1 MIIDCL
7 IGMAVIRRNGFN
19 NNHAGAIVVSCSR
32 FDSSETLMRN
42 KFVFAF
48 ITLACAISACGA
60 PRTLQ
65 QAVPSQE
72 RMAVSS
78 NALSVHIPPHQSL
91 DHKLIVGYQGWFGC
105 PGDFENNTR
114 WQHWFLNTDRAD
126 ELMVDQLP
134 SLREFSPRDL
144 CPTSMKR
151 ADGSPIF
158 LFSSQNPR
166 VVATHFQWMK
176 KHGVDGVAAQRF
188 ISELNDAASKRRR
201 DNVLRNIR
209 AAAEATGRFFY
220 VTYDVSGA
228 NPATVT
234 DAVRADWRHLND
246 TLKITASPNYL
257 YDSGKPVLQLWGFG
271 FEGRPGDANQ
281 VLSLISDLKAGQ
293 NSLRAATMIGGVPT
307 NWRTLDGD
315 AKRGAQWRD
324 VYAAYDVLSPWTVG
338 RYGEE
343 NGDDNGVDRFAR
355 DRVTPDL
362 AMLRNTR
369 QRYMPVIFPGF
380 SWVNLMKQRGK
391 IGSEKNA
398 AKLNQISRR
407 CGNFLWKQASSMMD
421 AGATTLY
428 AAMFDEVDEAT
439 ALFPT
444 EPKPDALPK
453 DTAMIFLNN
462 DGCALPDDW
471 YLNIAG
477 KVGAHLNE
485 KRALPRSLNS
495 VMTP

>member
-1 MIIDCL
+1 
-7 IGMAVIRRNGFN
+7 
-19 NNHAGAIVVSCSR
+19 
-32 FDSSETLMRN
+32 MRN
-42 KFVFAF
+42 KLAIIF
-48 ITLACAISACGA
+48 IVVMCAAGACSA
-60 PRTLQ
+60 PRTLERSALPQ
-65 QAVPSQE
+65 SQVIT
-72 RMAVSS
+72 RSDVSPA
-78 NALSVHIPPHQSL
+78 NFAPHQSL
-91 DHKLIVGYQGWFGC
+91 NHKLIVGYQGWFGC

-114 WQHWFLNTDRAD
+114 WQHWFLNTDRAED
-126 ELMVDQLP
+126 LVVDQLP
-134 SLREFSPRDL
+134 SVNEIAQADL

-151 ADGSPIF
+151 SDGSTVF

-166 VVATHFQWMK
+166 VVKTHFQWMK
-176 KHGVDGVAAQRF
+176 KRGVDGVAAQRF
-188 ISELNDAASKRRR
+188 ISELSDPVAKRRM
-201 DNVLRNIR
+201 DNVLHNIR
-209 AAAEATGRFFY
+209 SAAEATGRFFY

-228 NPATVT
+228 NPATVI

-246 TLKITASPNYL
+246 TQKITASSNYL
-257 YDSGKPVLQLWGFG
+257 HDNAKPVLQLWGFG
-271 FEGRPGDANQ
+271 FEGRPGDAAQ
-281 VLSLISDLKAGQ
+281 VLSLINDLKAGQ

-315 AKRGAQWRD
+315 AKRGAAWRE

-338 RYGEE
+338 RYG
-343 NGDDNGVDRFAR
+343 DDNGVDRFVR

-362 AMLRNTR
+362 AMLQNSR

-380 SWVNLMKQRGK
+380 SWANLMKQRAKMSG
-391 IGSEKNA
+391 EKNA

-444 EPKPDALPK
+444 EPKSTALPR
-453 DTAMIFLNN
+453 DTAMIYLNN

-477 KVGAHLNE
+477 KVGAHLKE
-485 KRALPRSLNS
+485 RRQLPRSLQS
-495 VMTP
+495 VIVP

>member
-1 MIIDCL
+1 MQSAVRSLQTAATPSAPAL
-7 IGMAVIRRNGFN
+7 ISTTPTGEAATAR
-19 NNHAGAIVVSCSR
+19 AAI
-32 FDSSETLMRN
+32 
-42 KFVFAF
+42 
-48 ITLACAISACGA
+48 
-60 PRTLQ
+60 
-65 QAVPSQE
+65 
-72 RMAVSS
+72 
-78 NALSVHIPPHQSL
+78 HQSL
-91 DHKLIVGYQGWFGC
+91 NNKLIVGYQGWFGC

-114 WQHWFLNTDRAD
+114 WQHWFLNADRAD
-126 ELMVDQLP
+126 ELLVDQLP
-134 SLREFSPRDL
+134 SVRELAPGDL
-144 CPTSMKR
+144 CPTRMKR

-166 VVATHFQWMK
+166 IVKTHFQWMR

-188 ISELNDAASKRRR
+188 ISELDDPASKRRL

-228 NPATVT
+228 NPATVI

-246 TLKITASPNYL
+246 TLKITTSPNYL
-257 YDSGKPVLQLWGFG
+257 HDNAKPVLQLWGFG
-271 FEGRPGDANQ
+271 FEGRPGDAGR
-281 VLSLISDLKAGQ
+281 VLSLLNELKAGQ

-315 AKRGAQWRD
+315 AKRDAAWRD

-338 RYGEE
+338 RYG
-343 NGDDNGVDRFAR
+343 DDNGVDRFVR
-355 DRVTPDL
+355 DRVEPDL
-362 AMLRNTR
+362 ALLRNRQNGKR

-380 SWVNLMKQRGK
+380 SWVNLMKQREK
-391 IGSEKNA
+391 IGGEKNA

-407 CGNFLWKQASSMMD
+407 CGNFLWKQASSMTD

-471 YLNIAG
+471 YLKIAG
-477 KVGAHLNE
+477 KVGAHLKE
-485 KRALPRSLNS
+485 KRALPRSLSS
-495 VMTP
+495 VIVPQ

>member
-1 MIIDCL
+1 MQIKFI
-7 IGMAVIRRNGFN
+7 AVFIAI
-19 NNHAGAIVVSCSR
+19 AGA
-32 FDSSETLMRN
+32 T
-42 KFVFAF
+42 
-48 ITLACAISACGA
+48 SACSVPHAQQKPVRVAEARESTPSLVGEISTVNPTTAHA
-60 PRTLQ
+60 P
-65 QAVPSQE
+65 
-72 RMAVSS
+72 
-78 NALSVHIPPHQSL
+78 IHQSL
-91 DHKLIVGYQGWFGC
+91 DNKLIVGYQGWFGC
-105 PGDFENNTR
+105 PGDFENNMR
-114 WQHWFLNTDRAD
+114 WQHWFLNVDRAED
-126 ELMVDQLP
+126 LLVDQLP
-134 SLREFSPRDL
+134 SVREFAPSDL
-144 CPTSMKR
+144 CATSIKR

-166 VVATHFQWMK
+166 VVATHFRWMK
-176 KHGVDGVAAQRF
+176 QHGVDGVAAQRF
-188 ISELNDAASKRRR
+188 ISELGDPASKRRL
-201 DNVLRNIR
+201 DNVLQNVR

-228 NPATVT
+228 NPATVIN
-234 DAVRADWRHLND
+234 AVRADWRHLND

-257 YDSGKPVLQLWGFG
+257 HDSGKPVLQLWGFG
-271 FEGRPGDANQ
+271 FDGRPGDAAQ
-281 VLSLISDLKAGQ
+281 VLSLINDLKVGQ
-293 NSLRAATMIGGVPT
+293 NSLHSLRAATLIGGVPT

-315 AKRGAQWRD
+315 AKRDAAWRD

-338 RYGEE
+338 RYG
-343 NGDDNGVDRFAR
+343 DDNGVDRFVR
-355 DRVTPDL
+355 DRVAPDF
-362 AMLRNTR
+362 AALRNTR

-380 SWVNLMKQRGK
+380 SWVNLMKQRNK
-391 IGSEKNA
+391 INGENNA

-407 CGNFLWKQASSMMD
+407 CGNFLWKQASTMTD

-471 YLNIAG
+471 YLNIVG
-477 KVGAHLNE
+477 KVGAHLKE
-485 KRALPRSLNS
+485 RRQLPQNLNS

>member
-1 MIIDCL
+1 
-7 IGMAVIRRNGFN
+7 
-19 NNHAGAIVVSCSR
+19 
-32 FDSSETLMRN
+32 MRN
-42 KFVFAF
+42 KLIITF
-48 ITLACAISACGA
+48 IVLACAISACSA
-60 PRTLQ
+60 PHTLQ
-65 QAVPSQE
+65 PVARSPQTAATPS
-72 RMAVSS
+72 AA
-78 NALSVHIPPHQSL
+78 ALISTTPTGDAATARVLIHQSL
-91 DHKLIVGYQGWFGC
+91 NNKLIVGYQGWFGC

-114 WQHWFLNTDRAD
+114 WQHWFLNVDRAD
-126 ELMVDQLP
+126 DLLVDQLP
-134 SLREFSPRDL
+134 SVREFAQTDL

-166 VVATHFQWMK
+166 VVATHFRWMK
-176 KHGVDGVAAQRF
+176 QHGVDGVAAQRF
-188 ISELNDAASKRRR
+188 ISELNDPVSKRRL

-209 AAAEATGRFFY
+209 AAAEASGRFFY

-228 NPATVT
+228 NPATVI

-257 YDSGKPVLQLWGFG
+257 HDNAKPVLQLWGFG
-271 FEGRPGDANQ
+271 FEGRPGDAAQ
-281 VLSLISDLKAGQ
+281 VLALINELKAGQ

-315 AKRGAQWRD
+315 AKRDVAWRD

-338 RYGEE
+338 RF
-343 NGDDNGVDRFAR
+343 GDDNGVDRFVR
-355 DRVTPDL
+355 NHVVPDL
-362 AMLRNTR
+362 AALRGGR

-380 SWVNLMKQRGK
+380 SWVNLMKQRQKMG
-391 IGSEKNA
+391 GEKNA

-407 CGNFLWKQASSMMD
+407 CGNFLWKQASSMTD

-471 YLNIAG
+471 YLKIAG
-477 KVGAHLNE
+477 KVGAHLKE
-485 KRALPRSLNS
+485 QRVLPRSLSS
-495 VMTP
+495 VVTP

>member
-1 MIIDCL
+1 VRCYVVGIP
-7 IGMAVIRRNGFN
+7 RES
-19 NNHAGAIVVSCSR
+19 AIVIAVFNVSTQHQTAMHIKLTTSFIALTCALVACS
-32 FDSSETLMRN
+32 
-42 KFVFAF
+42 
-48 ITLACAISACGA
+48 A

-65 QAVPSQE
+65 QSVPLREHAIIS
-72 RMAVSS
+72 AHTH
-78 NALSVHIPPHQSL
+78 LPPHQSL
-91 DHKLIVGYQGWFGC
+91 DNKLIVGYQGWFGC

-114 WQHWFLNTDRAD
+114 WQHWFLNSDRAD
-126 ELMVDQLP
+126 DLLVDQLP
-134 SLREFSPRDL
+134 SVREFAAADL
-144 CPTSMKR
+144 CATSMKR

-166 VVATHFQWMK
+166 VVAMHFQWMK
-176 KHGVDGVAAQRF
+176 QHGVDGVAAQRF
-188 ISELNDAASKRRR
+188 ISELDDAASKRRL

-228 NPATVT
+228 NPATVI

-246 TLKITASPNYL
+246 VLKITASPNYL
-257 YDSGKPVLQLWGFG
+257 HDNAKPVLQLWGFG
-271 FEGRPGDANQ
+271 FEGRPGDAAQ
-281 VLSLISDLKAGQ
+281 VLALIHDLKTGQ

-315 AKRGAQWRD
+315 AKRDTAWRN

-338 RYGEE
+338 RF
-343 NGDDNGVDRFAR
+343 GDDNGVDRFVR
-355 DRVTPDL
+355 DRVMPDL
-362 AMLRNTR
+362 AALRSGR

-380 SWVNLMKQRGK
+380 SWVNLMKQREK
-391 IGSEKNA
+391 ISSEKNA

-407 CGNFLWKQASSMMD
+407 CGNFLWKQASSMTD

-444 EPKPDALPK
+444 EPGPDALPK
-453 DTAMIFLNN
+453 DTAMIYLNN

-477 KVGAHLNE
+477 KVGAHLKE
-485 KRALPRSLNS
+485 RRQLPRSLS
-495 VMTP
+495 GAMTP